1 MRNLTIKRTK
11 TFVACLA
18 NANVYIEDENN
29 YDLIINNTP
38 CRKLGTL
45 KNGEEKTFE
54 ISEASARVYVIADK
68 ISKGFCNEFKEL
80 PYGEDD
86 ITLTGKNHFN
96 PATGN
101 AFRFDGEVSEEV
113 LANRKKSLH
122 RGILI
127 LAIAMIVGLVV
138 GYVIGGV
145 IGSALVGNELNGAP
159 KDFAAYDMTLTLT
172 DDFGTASYQG
182 YDLVCE
188 SKKVVVFGLREKFSL
203 YPAMAG
209 WTVDEYTAIVKNNA
223 GATTTL
229 YADGLTYFEYD
240 AINGTD
246 YHYYA
251 FVYKTDDAFWFIQFA
266 TAKDDAEAYESQII
280 EWAKTVKFD

>member
-1 MRNLTIKRTK
+1 MRNLTIKREK

-18 NANVYIEDENN
+18 KVNVYIEDENN
-29 YDLIINNTP
+29 YDLIINNSP

-68 ISKGFCNEFKEL
+68 LSKGFCNEFAEI
-80 PYGEDD
+80 PYGEEDV
-86 ITLTGKNHFN
+86 ILTGKNRFN

-113 LANRKKSLH
+113 LANRKNTFR
-122 RGILI
+122 RGIVVLTIALVIGLI
-127 LAIAMIVGLVV
+127 IGAIVGSA
-138 GYVIGGV
+138 IGT
-145 IGSALVGNELNGAP
+145 ALLANNSYSEP
-159 KDFAAYDMTLTLT
+159 KDFSVSDMTVTLT
-172 DDFGTASYQG
+172 DDFQTASYKG
-182 YDLVCE
+182 YDLVCQ
-188 SKKVVVFGLREKFSL
+188 SKKVVVFALCEKFSL
-203 YPAMAG
+203 YPVMKN
-209 WTVDEYTAIVKNNA
+209 WTVDDYTNIVKNNA
-223 GATTTL
+223 GAKNTL

-240 AINGTD
+240 AVNGTD

-266 TAKDDAEAYESQII
+266 TAKADAEAYKAQIM
-280 EWAKTVKFD
+280 EWAKSVKFD